1 MLLHIQ
7 TAVKAVATWWVNMSD
22 VEKRQTRQ
30 RAVSIAAVAAAFAVG
45 GPLVGYR
52 VNAQQM
58 DETYRID
65 APSLN
70 AAIRKAGLDHTAVA
84 DARLISRREAWHT
97 VSYAP
102 STPRQQV
109 SREVA
114 DGQTFAG
121 LLNASL
127 ATLGQATA
135 ERTELDC
142 LAEAVYYEA
151 RSETVRGQRA
161 VAEVVMNRVKHPH
174 FPKTVCGV
182 VYQGRLDPSGVCQ
195 FTFVCDGSKARLPKG
210 EAWERARDVALH
222 TMLGLSAPI
231 TKQATHYHTDYVDPY
246 WSASLIETTVIGSH
260 IFYRMPATRAEWTST
275 QASLAADQARRAEVF
290 SPARP
295 TEGDLV
301 AVSAAPVPAE
311 VSAPAAAPAA
321 ASAALATASLGAF

>member
-1 MLLHIQ
+1 MLRHIQ
-7 TAVKAVATWWVNMSD
+7 TAVKAVAKWWVNMSD

-30 RAVSIAAVAAAFAVG
+30 RAISIAAVAAAFAVG

-52 VNAQQM
+52 FDAQQM
-58 DETYRID
+58 DESYRID

-70 AAIRKAGLDHTAVA
+70 AAIRRAGLDHAAVA
-84 DARLISRREAWHT
+84 DARLISGREAWHP

-102 STPRQQV
+102 STPQQLV

-121 LLNASL
+121 LLNASI

-135 ERTELDC
+135 ERTQLDC

-161 VAEVVMNRVKHPH
+161 VAEVVMNRVKNPH

-231 TKQATHYHTDYVDPY
+231 TRNATHYHTDYVDPY

-260 IFYRMPATRAEWTST
+260 IFYRMPSTRAEWTAT

-290 SPARP
+290 DPAQSSDA
-295 TEGDLV
+295 DLV
-301 AVSAAPVPAE
+301 VVSGAPAPAEASAPVAVP
-311 VSAPAAAPAA
+311 PTTAAAL
-321 ASAALATASLGAF
+321 STASLVAF

>member
-1 MLLHIQ
+1 MS
-7 TAVKAVATWWVNMSD
+7 AV
-22 VEKRQTRQ
+22 EQRQTRQ
-30 RAVSIAAVAAAFAVG
+30 RAASIAAVAAAFAVG

-52 VNAQQM
+52 IDAQQL

-65 APSLN
+65 APGLN
-70 AAIRKAGLDHTAVA
+70 AAIRKAGLDHTAA
-84 DARLISRREAWHT
+84 GDPRLISGRETWHA

-102 STPRQQV
+102 TVVPQPV
-109 SREVA
+109 SPEFA
-114 DGQTFAG
+114 AGQTFAG

-127 ATLGQATA
+127 ATLGQASA
-135 ERTELDC
+135 ERTEFDC

-182 VYQGRLDPSGVCQ
+182 VYQGRLDAGGVCQ
-195 FTFVCDGSKARLPKG
+195 FTFVCDGSKARLPRG

-222 TMLGLSAPI
+222 TMLGISPPI
-231 TKQATHYHTDYVDPY
+231 THHATHYHTNDVDPY

-275 QASLAADQARRAEVF
+275 QALLAADQARRAEVF
-290 SPARP
+290 APVGLAD
-295 TEGDLV
+295 GDL
-301 AVSAAPVPAE
+301 ADGDLAEASAAPAPTE
-311 VSAPAAAPAA
+311 VTASAPAT
-321 ASAALATASLGAF
+321 ASATAALATASLGGA